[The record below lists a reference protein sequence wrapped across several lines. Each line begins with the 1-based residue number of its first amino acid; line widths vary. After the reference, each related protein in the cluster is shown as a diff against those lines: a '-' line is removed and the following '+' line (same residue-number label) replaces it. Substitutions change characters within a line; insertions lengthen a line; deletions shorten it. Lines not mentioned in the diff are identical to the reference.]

1 MPPPQPSPARF
12 ADEGGGKKVAAMDFA
27 LPPDLVQTRDTVER
41 LMIEV
46 AQPAAKIAEREACL
60 PREAIARLGA
70 EGVFGTAFPDS
81 VGGSAQGFQSVGL
94 ISETV
99 SRLEPG
105 FGYCMNLQGM
115 TCPLT
120 IFNWGTEEQVR
131 RFVPDLIGGRKI
143 GMFALTEP
151 GGGSDPAGNMRTT
164 AKKQGD
170 RYVLNGSKMFIT
182 FAADCDAGLLFAK
195 TDPSLGSRGI
205 TAFILEPKTMKGFR
219 ADPVAMSGLSR
230 AFRSCAVFLD
240 DVEVPEENRLGPEGE
255 GFKIAMTAL
264 EYGRLT
270 VSARLL
276 GLAQA
281 CLDAASDY
289 ARDRIIRGQPIG
301 RTQSVQ
307 QLIADM
313 TVNVEAARL
322 LCRRLGWTMDKGVP
336 AGREAAQAKYFASVA
351 ARHAAGAAAEI
362 FGGYALADE
371 YPVRKFTGYIDMLN
385 MGEGAP
391 AVQRTL
397 IAEDALG
404 YKDANR
410 HKTPPRRGAVTS

>member
-1 MPPPQPSPARF
+1 
-12 ADEGGGKKVAAMDFA
+12 MDFS
-27 LPPDLVQTRDTVER
+27 LPPDLLQMRDTVER
-41 LMIEV
+41 LMRDV
-46 AQPAAKIAEREACL
+46 AQPAAKIAEREGKF
-60 PREAIARLGA
+60 PREAVARLGA
-70 EGVFGTAFPDS
+70 EGVFGTAFPES
-81 VGGSAQGFQSVGL
+81 VDGSALGFQSVGV

-99 SRLEPG
+99 SRMEPG

-120 IFNWGTEEQVR
+120 IFNWGTDSQVR
-131 RFVPDLIGGRKI
+131 RFVPDLIAGRKI

-151 GGGSDPAGNMRTT
+151 GGGSDPAGNMKTT
-164 AKKQGD
+164 AKRQGD
-170 RYVLNGSKMFIT
+170 RYLLNGSKMFIT
-182 FAADCDAGLLFAK
+182 FSDEADAGVLFAK
-195 TDPSLGSRGI
+195 TDPAAGHRGI
-205 TAFILEPKTMKGFR
+205 TAFIVEPKRFKGYR

-240 DVEVPEENRLGPEGE
+240 DFEVPEENRLGQEGE
-255 GFKIAMTAL
+255 GFKIAMTGL

-281 CLDAASDY
+281 CLDAAVDY
-289 ARDRIIRGQPIG
+289 AKTRMIRSGPIG
-301 RTQSVQ
+301 GTQSVQ
-307 QLIADM
+307 HLIADM

-322 LCRRLGWTMDKGVP
+322 LVRRLGWTMDKGEP
-336 AGREAAQAKYFASVA
+336 AGREAAQAKYFASIA
-351 ARHAAGAAAEI
+351 ARHAADATSEI

-371 YPVRKFTGYIDMLN
+371 YPVRKFAGYIDMLN

-397 IAEDALG
+397 IAEDTLG

-410 HKTPPRRGAVTS
+410 HLTPPRRGALSS

>member
-1 MPPPQPSPARF
+1 
-12 ADEGGGKKVAAMDFA
+12 MDFT
-27 LPPDLVQTRDTVER
+27 LPPDLIQVRDTVER
-41 LMIEV
+41 LMIDV
-46 AQPAAKIAEREACL
+46 AQPAAKAAEREARF

-70 EGVFGTAFPDS
+70 EGVFGTAFPEA

-120 IFNWGTEEQVR
+120 ILNWGTDAQIR
-131 RFVPDLIGGRKI
+131 RFVPDLIAGRKI
-143 GMFALTEP
+143 GMVALTEP
-151 GGGSDPAGNMRTT
+151 GGGSDPAGNMKTT
-164 AKKQGD
+164 AKKRGD

-182 FAADCDAGLLFAK
+182 FSDECDTGVLFAK
-195 TDPSLGSRGI
+195 TDPAAGHRGV
-205 TAFILEPKTMKGFR
+205 TAFVVEPKSGPGYR

-240 DVEVPEENRLGPEGE
+240 DFEVPEENRLGPEGE
-255 GFKIAMTAL
+255 GFRIAMTAL

-281 CLDAASDY
+281 CLDAASGY

-307 QLIADM
+307 HLAADM

-322 LCRRLGWTMDKGVP
+322 LVRRLGWTMDRGGP

-371 YPVRKFTGYIDMLN
+371 YPIRKFMGYIDMLN

-397 IAEDALG
+397 IAEDTLG

-410 HKTPPRRGAVTS
+410 HVPKRLSR

>member
-1 MPPPQPSPARF
+1 MNF
-12 ADEGGGKKVAAMDFA
+12 L
-27 LPPDLVQTRDTVER
+27 LPPDLVQIRDTVER
-41 LMIEV
+41 LMIDV
-46 AQPAAKIAEREACL
+46 AQPAAKAAEREGRF
-60 PREAIARLGA
+60 PREAVARLGA
-70 EGVFGTAFPDS
+70 EGVFSTAFPES
-81 VGGSAQGFQSVGL
+81 VGGSIQGFQSVGL

-120 IFNWGTEEQVR
+120 ILNWGTDDQIR
-131 RFVPDLIGGRKI
+131 RFVPDLIAGKKI

-151 GGGSDPAGNMRTT
+151 GGGSDPAGNMKTT
-164 AKKQGD
+164 AKKRGG

-182 FAADCDAGLLFAK
+182 FSDECDTGVLFAK
-195 TDPSLGSRGI
+195 TDPAAGHRGV
-205 TAFILEPKTMKGFR
+205 TAFIVEPKSGPGYC

-240 DVEVPEENRLGPEGE
+240 EFEVPEENRLGPEGE

-281 CLDAASDY
+281 CLDAASGY
-289 ARDRIIRGQPIG
+289 ARDRIIRGNPIG

-307 QLIADM
+307 HLIADM
-313 TVNVEAARL
+313 TVNGEAARL
-322 LCRRLGWTMDKGVP
+322 LVRRLGWTMDQGEP

-371 YPVRKFTGYIDMLN
+371 YPIRKFTGYVDMLN

-397 IAEDALG
+397 IAEDTLG

-410 HKTPPRRGAVTS
+410 HAAPPRRGAVA

>member
-1 MPPPQPSPARF
+1 
-12 ADEGGGKKVAAMDFA
+12 MDFT
-27 LPPDLVQTRDTVER
+27 LPPDLVQVRDTVER
-41 LMIEV
+41 LMIDV
-46 AQPAAKIAEREACL
+46 AQPAVKVAEREAKF
-60 PREAIARLGA
+60 PREAVARLGA
-70 EGVFGTAFPDS
+70 EGVFGTAFPES
-81 VGGSAQGFQSVGL
+81 VGGSAQGFQSVSL

-120 IFNWGTEEQVR
+120 ILNWGTDAQIR
-131 RFVPDLIGGRKI
+131 RFVPDLIAGNKI

-151 GGGSDPAGNMRTT
+151 GGGSDPAGNMKTT
-164 AKKQGD
+164 AKKRGG

-182 FAADCDAGLLFAK
+182 FSDECDTGVLFAK
-195 TDPSLGSRGI
+195 TDPAAGHRGI
-205 TAFILEPKTMKGFR
+205 TAFIVEPKSGPGYR

-240 DVEVPEENRLGPEGE
+240 EFEVPAENRLGPEGE
-255 GFKIAMTAL
+255 GFRIAMTAL

-281 CLDAASDY
+281 CLDAASGY
-289 ARDRIIRGQPIG
+289 ARDRIIRGSPIG

-307 QLIADM
+307 HLIADM

-322 LCRRLGWTMDKGVP
+322 LCRRLGWTMDQGEP

-371 YPVRKFTGYIDMLN
+371 YPIRKFMGYIDMLN

-397 IAEDALG
+397 IAEDTLG

-410 HKTPPRRGAVTS
+410 HAGPRRRGALQP

>member
-1 MPPPQPSPARF
+1 
-12 ADEGGGKKVAAMDFA
+12 MDFT
-27 LPPDLVQTRDTVER
+27 LPPDLIQVRDTVER
-41 LMIEV
+41 LMIDV
-46 AQPAAKIAEREACL
+46 AQPAAKAAEREARF

-70 EGVFGTAFPDS
+70 EGVFGTAFPEA

-99 SRLEPG
+99 SRLEPS

-120 IFNWGTEEQVR
+120 ILNWGTDAQIR
-131 RFVPDLIGGRKI
+131 RFVPDLIAGRKI

-151 GGGSDPAGNMRTT
+151 GGGSDPAGNMKTT
-164 AKKQGD
+164 AKKRGD

-182 FAADCDAGLLFAK
+182 FSDECDTGVLFAK
-195 TDPSLGSRGI
+195 TDPAAGHRGV
-205 TAFILEPKTMKGFR
+205 TAFVVEPKSGPGYR

-240 DVEVPEENRLGPEGE
+240 DFEVPEENRLGPEGE
-255 GFKIAMTAL
+255 GFRIAMTAL

-281 CLDAASDY
+281 CLDAASGY

-307 QLIADM
+307 HLAADM

-322 LCRRLGWTMDKGVP
+322 LVRRLGWTMDRGGP

-371 YPVRKFTGYIDMLN
+371 YPIRKFMGYIDMLN

-397 IAEDALG
+397 IAEDTLG

-410 HKTPPRRGAVTS
+410 HVPKRLSR

>member
-1 MPPPQPSPARF
+1 
-12 ADEGGGKKVAAMDFA
+12 MDFT
-27 LPPDLVQTRDTVER
+27 LSPDLVQVRDTVER
-41 LMIEV
+41 LMIDV
-46 AQPAAKIAEREACL
+46 AQPAAKVAERDGKF
-60 PREAIARLGA
+60 PREAVAGLGA
-70 EGVFGTAFPDS
+70 EGVFGAAFPEE
-81 VGGSAQGFQSVGL
+81 VGGSAQGFQAVGL

-120 IFNWGTEEQVR
+120 IFNWGTEAQVK
-131 RFVPDLIGGRKI
+131 RFVPDLISGKKI

-151 GGGSDPAGNMRTT
+151 GGGSDPAGNMKTT
-164 AKKQGD
+164 ARKQGD
-170 RYVLNGSKMFIT
+170 RYLLNGSKMFIT
-182 FAADCDAGLLFAK
+182 FSDEADAGVLFAK
-195 TDPSLGSRGI
+195 TDPSAGHRGI
-205 TAFILEPKTMKGFR
+205 TAFIVEPKRFTGYR
-219 ADPVAMSGLSR
+219 ADPIAMSGLSR

-240 DVEVPEENRLGPEGE
+240 DFEVPEENRLGAEGE
-255 GFKIAMTAL
+255 GFRIAMTAL

-281 CLDAASDY
+281 CLDAASTY
-289 ARDRIIRGQPIG
+289 ARDRVIRGGPIG

-307 QLIADM
+307 HLIADM
-313 TVNVEAARL
+313 TVNIEAARL
-322 LCRRLGWTMDKGVP
+322 LVRRLGWTMDRGDP
-336 AGREAAQAKYFASVA
+336 AGREAAQAKYFASIA
-351 ARHAAGAAAEI
+351 ARHASDAASEI

-371 YPVRKFTGYIDMLN
+371 YPVRKFAGYIDMLN

-397 IAEDALG
+397 IAEDTLE

-410 HKTPPRRGAVTS
+410 HPTPPRRGAVA

>member
-1 MPPPQPSPARF
+1 
-12 ADEGGGKKVAAMDFA
+12 MDFT
-27 LPPDLVQTRDTVER
+27 LPLDLAQTRDTVER
-41 LMIEV
+41 LMIDV
-46 AQPAAKIAEREACL
+46 GQPAAKIAEREARV
-60 PREAIARLGA
+60 PREAIQRLGA
-70 EGVFGTAFPDS
+70 EGVFGTAFPES
-81 VGGSAQGFQSVGL
+81 VGGSAQGFQSVSV

-120 IFNWGTEEQVR
+120 ILNWGTEAQIR
-131 RFVPDLIGGRKI
+131 RFVPDLIAGKKI
-143 GMFALTEP
+143 GMFELTEP
-151 GGGSDPAGNMRTT
+151 GGGSDPAGNMKTT
-164 AKKQGD
+164 AKKRGD
-170 RYVLNGSKMFIT
+170 RYILSGSKMFIT
-182 FAADCDAGLLFAK
+182 FSDECDTGVLFAK
-195 TDPSLGSRGI
+195 TDPAAGHRGI
-205 TAFILEPKTMKGFR
+205 TAFIVEPKSGPGYR

-240 DVEVPEENRLGPEGE
+240 EFEVPAANRLGAEGE

-264 EYGRLT
+264 ENGRLT

-289 ARDRIIRGQPIG
+289 ARDRIIRGSPIG
-301 RTQSVQ
+301 QTQSVQ
-307 QLIADM
+307 HLIADM

-322 LCRRLGWTMDKGVP
+322 LCRRLGWTMDQGEP

-371 YPVRKFTGYIDMLN
+371 YPIRKFTGYIDMLN
-385 MGEGAP
+385 MGEGAT

-397 IAEDALG
+397 IAEDTLG

-410 HKTPPRRGAVTS
+410 HAPKRP

>member
-1 MPPPQPSPARF
+1 
-12 ADEGGGKKVAAMDFA
+12 MDFT
-27 LPPDLVQTRDTVER
+27 LSPDFVATREAVER
-41 LMIEV
+41 LMVEV
-46 AQPAAKIAEREACL
+46 AQPAAKMAEREGRF
-60 PREAIARLGA
+60 PREAVARLGEA
-70 EGVFGTAFPDS
+70 GVFGAAFPES
-81 VGGSAQGFQSVGL
+81 VGGSAQGFQAVGL

-120 IFNWGTEEQVR
+120 IFNWGREDQIR
-131 RFVPDLIGGRKI
+131 RFVPDLIRGRRI

-164 AKKQGD
+164 AKKRGD

-182 FAADCDAGLLFAK
+182 FSDECDAGLLFAK
-195 TDPSLGSRGI
+195 TDPSLGAGGV
-205 TAFILEPKTMKGFR
+205 TAFILEPKTMKGYR
-219 ADPVAMSGLSR
+219 ADPISMSGLSR

-240 DVEVPEENRLGPEGE
+240 DVEVPEENRLGEEGE
-255 GFKIAMTAL
+255 GFKISMTAL

-281 CLDAASDY
+281 CLDAASAY
-289 ARDRIIRGQPIG
+289 ARERVIRGQPIG

-307 QLIADM
+307 QLIADT

-322 LCRRLGWTMDKGVP
+322 LVRRLGWTMDKGEA
-336 AGREAAQAKYFASVA
+336 AGREAAQAKYFASFA
-351 ARHAAGAAAEI
+351 ARHAADAAAEI

-397 IAEDALG
+397 IAEDTLG

-410 HKTPPRRGAVTS
+410 HAPRRRTSL

>member
-1 MPPPQPSPARF
+1 MHFELSP
-12 ADEGGGKKVAAMDFA
+12 E
-27 LPPDLVQTRDTVER
+27 LQQTRDTVER
-41 LMIEV
+41 LMVEV
-46 AQPAAKIAEREACL
+46 AQPAAKTAERERRF
-60 PREAIARLGA
+60 PREAVKTLGEA
-70 EGVFGTAFPDS
+70 GVFGAAFPES
-81 VGGSAQGFQSVGL
+81 VGGSAQGFQAVGL

-120 IFNWGTEEQVR
+120 IFNWGREDQIR
-131 RFVPDLIGGRKI
+131 RFVPDLIAGRRI

-164 AKKQGD
+164 AKKRGD

-182 FAADCDAGLLFAK
+182 FSDECDAGVLFAK
-195 TDPSLGSRGI
+195 TEPSAGAKGV
-205 TAFILEPKTMKGFR
+205 TAFILEPKKMKGYR
-219 ADPVAMSGLSR
+219 ADPIAMSGLSR

-240 DVEVPEENRLGPEGE
+240 DVEVPEENRLGEEGE

-281 CLDAASDY
+281 CLDAASTY
-289 ARDRIIRGQPIG
+289 ARERIIRGQPIG

-313 TVNVEAARL
+313 TVNIEAARL
-322 LCRRLGWTMDKGVP
+322 LVRRLGWTMDKGEA
-336 AGREAAQAKYFASVA
+336 AGREAAQAKYFASIA
-351 ARHAAGAAAEI
+351 ARHAADSAAEI

-371 YPVRKFTGYIDMLN
+371 YPIRKFTGYIDMLN

-397 IAEDALG
+397 IAEDTLG

-410 HKTPPRRGAVTS
+410 HKTPPRRGAVTHMA

>member
-1 MPPPQPSPARF
+1 
-12 ADEGGGKKVAAMDFA
+12 MDFN
-27 LPPDLVQTRDTVER
+27 LSPDLIQMRDTVEK
-41 LMIEV
+41 LMRDV
-46 AQPAAKIAEREACL
+46 AQPAARRAEREGRF
-60 PREAIARLGA
+60 PREAVAKLGA
-70 EGVFGTAFPDS
+70 EGVFGTAFPES
-81 VGGSAQGFQSVGL
+81 VGGSALGFQSVGV

-120 IFNWGTEEQVR
+120 IFNWGTDDQVR
-131 RFVPDLIGGRKI
+131 RFVPDLISGRKI

-151 GGGSDPAGNMRTT
+151 GGGSDPAGNMKTT
-164 AKKQGD
+164 ARKQGD
-170 RYVLNGSKMFIT
+170 RYLLNGSKMFIT
-182 FAADCDAGLLFAK
+182 FSDEADAGVLFAK
-195 TDPSLGSRGI
+195 TDPAAGHRGI
-205 TAFILEPKTMKGFR
+205 TAFIVEPKRFKGYR

-240 DVEVPEENRLGPEGE
+240 DFEVPEENRLGKEGE
-255 GFKIAMTAL
+255 GFKIAMTGL

-281 CLDAASDY
+281 CLDAAADY
-289 ARDRIIRGQPIG
+289 ARTRTIRSGPIG
-301 RTQSVQ
+301 GTQSVQ
-307 QLIADM
+307 HLIADM

-322 LCRRLGWTMDKGVP
+322 LVRRLGWTMDKGEP
-336 AGREAAQAKYFASVA
+336 AGREAAQAKYFASIA
-351 ARHAAGAAAEI
+351 ARHAADAASEI

-371 YPVRKFTGYIDMLN
+371 YPVRKFAGYIDMLN

-397 IAEDALG
+397 IAEDTLG

-410 HKTPPRRGAVTS
+410 HPTPPRRGVIS

>member
-1 MPPPQPSPARF
+1 
-12 ADEGGGKKVAAMDFA
+12 MDFI
-27 LPPDLVQTRDTVER
+27 LPPDLIQVRDTVER
-41 LMIEV
+41 LMVDV
-46 AQPAAKIAEREACL
+46 AQPAAKAAERDARF
-60 PREAIARLGA
+60 PREAVAKLGA
-70 EGVFGTAFPDS
+70 EGVFGTAFPES

-120 IFNWGTEEQVR
+120 ILNWGTEAQIR
-131 RFVPDLIGGRKI
+131 RFVPDLIAGKKI

-151 GGGSDPAGNMRTT
+151 GGGSDPAGNMKTT
-164 AKKQGD
+164 AKKRGD
-170 RYVLNGSKMFIT
+170 RYLLNGSKMFIT
-182 FAADCDAGLLFAK
+182 FSDECDTGVLFAK
-195 TDPSLGSRGI
+195 TDPAAGHRGI
-205 TAFILEPKTMKGFR
+205 TAFILEPKSGPGYR

-240 DVEVPEENRLGPEGE
+240 EFEVPEENRLGADGE
-255 GFKIAMTAL
+255 GFRIAMTAL

-281 CLDAASDY
+281 CLDAASGY
-289 ARDRIIRGQPIG
+289 AKDRIIRGNPIG

-307 QLIADM
+307 HLIADM

-322 LCRRLGWTMDKGVP
+322 LVRRLGWTMDSGEP
-336 AGREAAQAKYFASVA
+336 AGREAAQAKYFASIA
-351 ARHAAGAAAEI
+351 ARHAADAAAEI

-371 YPVRKFTGYIDMLN
+371 YPIRKFMGYIDMLN

-397 IAEDALG
+397 IAEDTLG

-410 HKTPPRRGAVTS
+410 HARPPGRAAT

>member
-1 MPPPQPSPARF
+1 
-12 ADEGGGKKVAAMDFA
+12 MDFT
-27 LPPDLVQTRDTVER
+27 LPPDLAQVRDTVER

-46 AQPAAKIAEREACL
+46 AQPAAKIAERDGRF
-60 PREAIARLGA
+60 PRDAIARLGA
-70 EGVFGTAFPDS
+70 EGVFGTAFPES
-81 VGGSAQGFQSVGL
+81 VGGSAQGFQSVSL

-120 IFNWGTEEQVR
+120 ILNWGTEAQIR
-131 RFVPDLIGGRKI
+131 RFVPDLIAGKKI

-151 GGGSDPAGNMRTT
+151 GGGSDPAGNMKTT
-164 AKKQGD
+164 AKKRGD

-182 FAADCDAGLLFAK
+182 FSDECDTGVLLAK
-195 TDPSLGSRGI
+195 TDPAAGHRGI
-205 TAFILEPKTMKGFR
+205 TAFIVEPKSGPGYR

-240 DVEVPEENRLGPEGE
+240 DFEVPEENRLGPEGE

-281 CLDAASDY
+281 CLDAASGY
-289 ARDRIIRGQPIG
+289 AKDRIIRGNPIG

-307 QLIADM
+307 HLIADM

-322 LCRRLGWTMDKGVP
+322 LARRLGWTMDKGEP

-371 YPVRKFTGYIDMLN
+371 YPIRKFTGYIDMLN

-397 IAEDALG
+397 IAEDTLG

-410 HKTPPRRGAVTS
+410 HAAKRP

>member
-1 MPPPQPSPARF
+1 
-12 ADEGGGKKVAAMDFA
+12 MDFT
-27 LPPDLVQTRDTVER
+27 LPTDLLQIRDTVER
-41 LMIEV
+41 LMVDV
-46 AQPAAKIAEREACL
+46 AQPAAKEAEREGRF
-60 PREAIARLGA
+60 PRAAIARLGA
-70 EGVFGTAFPDS
+70 EGVFGSAFPEN
-81 VGGSAQGFQSVGL
+81 VGGSAMGFQSVGV

-120 IFNWGTEEQVR
+120 ILNWGTAAQVR
-131 RFVPDLIGGRKI
+131 RFVPDLIAGRKI

-151 GGGSDPAGNMRTT
+151 GGGSDPAGNMKTT
-164 AKKQGD
+164 AKRRGD

-182 FAADCDAGLLFAK
+182 FADECDAGVLFAK
-195 TDPSLGSRGI
+195 TDPSAGHRGI
-205 TAFILEPKTMKGFR
+205 TAFILEPKTMKGYR

-230 AFRSCAVFLD
+230 AFRSNAVFLD

-281 CLDAASDY
+281 CLDAASAY
-289 ARDRIIRGQPIG
+289 AKDRVIRGQPIG
-301 RTQSVQ
+301 RTQSVHH
-307 QLIADM
+307 LIADM
-313 TVNVEAARL
+313 TVNIEAARL
-322 LCRRLGWTMDKGVP
+322 LVRRLGWTMDKGGP

-351 ARHAAGAAAEI
+351 ARHAADAAAEI

-371 YPVRKFTGYIDMLN
+371 YPIRKFTGYIDMLN

-397 IAEDALG
+397 IAEDTLG

-410 HKTPPRRGAVTS
+410 HAARPRQGVGA

>member
-1 MPPPQPSPARF
+1 
-12 ADEGGGKKVAAMDFA
+12 MDFT
-27 LPPDLVQTRDTVER
+27 LSPDLIQTRDTVER
-41 LMIEV
+41 LMRDV
-46 AQPAAKIAEREACL
+46 AQPAAKIAERDGKF
-60 PREAIARLGA
+60 PRDAVARLGA
-70 EGVFGTAFPDS
+70 EGVFGAAFPEE
-81 VGGSAQGFQSVGL
+81 VGGSAQGFQAVGL

-120 IFNWGTEEQVR
+120 IFNWGTDDQVR
-131 RFVPDLIGGRKI
+131 RFVPDLIAGKKI

-151 GGGSDPAGNMRTT
+151 GGGSDPAGNMKTT
-164 AKKQGD
+164 ARKEGG
-170 RYVLNGSKMFIT
+170 RYFLNGSKMFIT
-182 FAADCDAGLLFAK
+182 FSDEADAGVLFAK
-195 TDPSLGSRGI
+195 TDPAAGHRGI
-205 TAFILEPKTMKGFR
+205 TAFIVEPTRFKGYR

-240 DVEVPEENRLGPEGE
+240 DFEVPEENRLGQEGE

-289 ARDRIIRGQPIG
+289 AKTRMIRSGAIG
-301 RTQSVQ
+301 TTQSVQ
-307 QLIADM
+307 HLIADM

-322 LCRRLGWTMDKGVP
+322 LVRRLGWTMDKGDP
-336 AGREAAQAKYFASVA
+336 AGREAAQAKYFASIA
-351 ARHAAGAAAEI
+351 ARHAADAASEI

-371 YPVRKFTGYIDMLN
+371 YPVRKFSGYIDMLN

-397 IAEDALG
+397 IAEDTLG
-404 YKDANR
+404 FKDANR
-410 HKTPPRRGAVTS
+410 HPTPPRRGAVA

>member
-1 MPPPQPSPARF
+1 M
-12 ADEGGGKKVAAMDFA
+12 
-27 LPPDLVQTRDTVER
+27 
-41 LMIEV
+41 
-46 AQPAAKIAEREACL
+46 
-60 PREAIARLGA
+60 
-70 EGVFGTAFPDS
+70 
-81 VGGSAQGFQSVGL
+81 GFQSVGL

-120 IFNWGTEEQVR
+120 IFNWGSAAQVER
-131 RFVPDLIGGRKI
+131 YVPDLIAGRKI

-151 GGGSDPAGNMRTT
+151 GGGSDPAGSMKTT
-164 AKKQGD
+164 AKKRGD
-170 RYVLNGSKMFIT
+170 RYVLDGSKMFIT
-182 FAADCDAGLLFAK
+182 FADECDAGVLFAK
-195 TDPSLGSRGI
+195 TDPAAGARGV
-205 TAFILEPKTMKGFR
+205 TAFILEPKTMQGYL
-219 ADPVAMSGLSR
+219 ADPVPMSGLSR

-240 DVEVPEENRLGPEGE
+240 EVEVPAENRLGQEGE

-281 CLDAASDY
+281 CLDAASAY
-289 ARDRIIRGQPIG
+289 ANDRVIRGQPIG
-301 RTQSVQ
+301 RYQSVQ
-307 QLIADM
+307 HLVADM

-322 LCRRLGWTMDKGVP
+322 LVRRLGWTMDRGEA
-336 AGREAAQAKYFASVA
+336 AGREAAQAKYFASLA
-351 ARHAAGAAAEI
+351 ARHAADAAAEI
-362 FGGYALADE
+362 FGGYALTDE

-385 MGEGAP
+385 MGDGAP

-397 IAEDALG
+397 IAEDRLG

-410 HKTPPRRGAVTS
+410 HAPPPRRCSVHQRDGR

>member
-1 MPPPQPSPARF
+1 ML
-12 ADEGGGKKVAAMDFA
+12 MDFT
-27 LPPDLVQTRDTVER
+27 LPPDLVQVRDTVER

-46 AQPAAKIAEREACL
+46 AQPAAKIAEREARF

-70 EGVFGTAFPDS
+70 EGVFGTAFPEA

-120 IFNWGTEEQVR
+120 ILNWGTDAQIR
-131 RFVPDLIGGRKI
+131 RFVPDLIAGKRI

-151 GGGSDPAGNMRTT
+151 GGGSDPAGNMKT
-164 AKKQGD
+164 AARKRGD

-182 FAADCDAGLLFAK
+182 FSDECDTGVLFAK
-195 TDPSLGSRGI
+195 TDPAAGHRGI
-205 TAFILEPKTMKGFR
+205 TAFIVEPKSGPGYR

-240 DVEVPEENRLGPEGE
+240 DFEVPEANRLGPEGE
-255 GFKIAMTAL
+255 GFRIAMTAL

-281 CLDAASDY
+281 CLDAGSGY
-289 ARDRIIRGQPIG
+289 ARDRIIRGNPIG
-301 RTQSVQ
+301 RTQAVQ
-307 QLIADM
+307 HLIADM

-322 LCRRLGWTMDKGVP
+322 LVRRLGWTMDRGEP

-371 YPVRKFTGYIDMLN
+371 YPIRKLTGYIDMLN

-397 IAEDALG
+397 IAEDTLG

-410 HKTPPRRGAVTS
+410 HAAKRP

>member
-1 MPPPQPSPARF
+1 
-12 ADEGGGKKVAAMDFA
+12 MDFT
-27 LPPDLVQTRDTVER
+27 LSPDLVQVRDTVER
-41 LMIEV
+41 LMIDV
-46 AQPAAKIAEREACL
+46 AQPAAKIAERDGRF
-60 PREAIARLGA
+60 PREAVARLGA
-70 EGVFGTAFPDS
+70 EGVFGAAFPEE
-81 VGGSAQGFQSVGL
+81 VGGSALGFQAVGL
-94 ISETV
+94 ISEAV

-120 IFNWGTEEQVR
+120 IFNWGTEAQVK
-131 RFVPDLIGGRKI
+131 RFVPDLISGTKI

-151 GGGSDPAGNMRTT
+151 GGGSDPAGNMKTT
-164 AKKQGD
+164 AKRQGD
-170 RYVLNGSKMFIT
+170 RYLLNGSKMFIT
-182 FAADCDAGLLFAK
+182 FSDEADAGVLFAK
-195 TDPSLGSRGI
+195 TDIAAGHRGI
-205 TAFILEPKTMKGFR
+205 TAFIVEPKRFKGYR

-240 DVEVPEENRLGPEGE
+240 DFEVPEETRLGAEGE

-281 CLDAASDY
+281 CLDAASGY
-289 ARDRIIRGQPIG
+289 ARERMIRGGPIG

-307 QLIADM
+307 HLIADM
-313 TVNVEAARL
+313 TVNIEAARL
-322 LCRRLGWTMDKGVP
+322 LVRRLGWTMDKGEP
-336 AGREAAQAKYFASVA
+336 AGREAAQAKYFASIA
-351 ARHAAGAAAEI
+351 ARHASDAASEI

-371 YPVRKFTGYIDMLN
+371 YPVRKFSGYIDMLN

-397 IAEDALG
+397 IAEDTLG

-410 HKTPPRRGAVTS
+410 HPTPPRRGTVA